1 MRELP
6 QAQDHTRA
14 RLFQVIHAIP
24 KGHVATYGQVAEL
37 AGLPR
42 AARLVGN
49 TLKNLPKNSKLP
61 WHRVINASGKIS
73 LPMDGNGK
81 VQKQRLE
88 KEGVVFL
95 KGKINLKHYRWQP

>member
-1 MRELP
+1 MQDQTRE
-6 QAQDHTRA
+6 
-14 RLFQVIHAIP
+14 RLFQVIFSIP
-24 KGHVATYGQVAEL
+24 KGKVATYGQIAEL

-95 KGKINLKHYRWQP
+95 QGKVNLRHYLWQP

>member
-1 MRELP
+1 MQE
-6 QAQDHTRA
+6 QTQA

-24 KGHVATYGQVAEL
+24 KGRVATYGQVAEL

-95 KGKINLKHYRWQP
+95 KGRINLSHYRWDP

>member
-1 MRELP
+1 MEE
-6 QAQDHTRA
+6 QTRV
-14 RLFQVIHAIP
+14 RLFQVIHRIP
-24 KGHVATYGQVAEL
+24 KGKVATYGQIAEL

-49 TLKNLPKNSKLP
+49 TLKNLPKGTKLP

-88 KEGVVFL
+88 KEGVVFIRE
-95 KGKINLKHYRWQP
+95 KINLQHYRWQP

>member
-1 MRELP
+1 MQELT
-6 QAQDHTRA
+6 QA
-14 RLFQVIHAIP
+14 RLFQVIHSIP
-24 KGHVATYGQVAEL
+24 KGRVATYGQVAEL

-95 KGKINLKHYRWQP
+95 KGRINLNNYRWNP